1 MKLTFPLLAMLLLV
15 SWCSFSQTVPLS
27 DLKTN
32 GNCTVFNR
40 SMSSLKDG
48 SRSGVS
54 LDEREGNGLVW
65 LHDVSFGSGNIEV
78 DIRGKNKQG
87 QSFVGIAFHGDDDN
101 TYDAIYFRPFNF
113 QSPDP
118 ARKSHSVQ
126 YISMPRHDWSDLRQQ
141 FPGKYENQLTESVNP
156 DEWFHAR
163 IEVEG
168 ATVSVFVNGASAP
181 SLVIEKLN
189 SRRTGRVGLWV
200 GNGSAGDFA
209 NLEMN
214 VK

>member
-15 SWCSFSQTVPLS
+15 SWCSYCQTVNLA
-27 DLKTN
+27 DLKPN
-32 GNCTVFNR
+32 GNCAVVNR
-40 SMSSLKDG
+40 TMSPFKDG
-48 SRSGVS
+48 GRSGVS
-54 LDEREGNGLVW
+54 LDEKEGNGLVW
-65 LHDVSFGSGNIEV
+65 LQDVSFGSGTIEV

-141 FPGKYENQLTESVNP
+141 FPGKYENQLTESVDP
-156 DEWFHAR
+156 DDWFHTR

-168 ATVSVFVNGASAP
+168 ASVSVFVNNSSTP

-189 SRRTGRVGLWV
+189 SRGTGQVGLWV

-209 NLEMN
+209 NLAIDG
-214 VK
+214 K

>member
-1 MKLTFPLLAMLLLV
+1 MKLTFPLLAMLLPV
-15 SWCSFSQTVPLS
+15 SWCSFSQTVNLS
-27 DLKTN
+27 DLKIN
-32 GNCTVFNR
+32 GNCTVLNR

-54 LDEREGNGLVW
+54 LDEKEGNGLVW
-65 LHDVSFGSGNIEV
+65 LQDVSFGSGSIEV

-87 QSFVGIAFHGDDDN
+87 QSFVGIAFHGDAND

-156 DEWFHAR
+156 DDWFHAR

-168 ATVSVFVNGASAP
+168 ASVSVFVNGASTP
-181 SLVIEKLN
+181 SLVVEKLT
-189 SRRTGRVGLWV
+189 SRMAGSLGLWV

-209 NLEMN
+209 NLVMN

>member
-1 MKLTFPLLAMLLLV
+1 MKLTFPLLAMLLAA
-15 SWCSFSQTVPLS
+15 SWGSFSQTVNLA
-27 DLKTN
+27 DLKPN
-32 GNCTVFNR
+32 ENCAVVNR
-40 SMSSLKDG
+40 TMSQLKDG
-48 SRSGVS
+48 GRSGVS
-54 LDEREGNGLVW
+54 LDERQGNGLVW
-65 LHDVSFGSGNIEV
+65 LEGVSFESGTIEV

-126 YISMPRHDWSDLRQQ
+126 YVSMPRHDWSDLRQQ

-156 DEWFHAR
+156 DDWFHAR

-168 ATVSVFVNGASAP
+168 ESVSVFVNNSSTP

-189 SRRTGRVGLWV
+189 SRGTGKVGLWV

-209 NLEMN
+209 NLVMN
-214 VK
+214 VN